1 MSDAAAAMPPGVDLD
16 ALARWAA
23 DVLPALTPPF
33 TGHALVGGQSNIT
46 VRIDDANGQSVVLRR
61 PPLHGV
67 LATAHDMGREHRI
80 ISALVPTP
88 VPVPVTMVMCDDAS
102 VIGAPFYVMSYVE
115 GVVLETADDVEG
127 SMTLDARRAAAESLV
142 DTLVALHAVDVDAVG
157 LGDFAKREDLVAR
170 QLRRWLAQ
178 FQAGDTSLVPEIA
191 STVERVHG
199 VLASR
204 IPVQQGATIVHGDF
218 RLGNTLVDP
227 AAGAVRA
234 VLDWEICT
242 LGDPLADVGYL
253 LATWGQADDA
263 VRTQRFAPSTAPGFP
278 AREELAARYAAGSGR
293 DLTDIT
299 YYMTFS
305 WWRLCCILTGV
316 LTRMMAGA
324 RGEVPPDVLDEFR
337 DRVSGCAT
345 LADEHAA
352 AL

>member
-1 MSDAAAAMPPGVDLD
+1 MSDAPAGVDLD

-23 DVLPALTPPF
+23 AALPALTPPF
-33 TGHALVGGQSNIT
+33 TGRTLVGGQSNIT
-46 VRIDDANGQSVVLRR
+46 VRIDDATGQSVVLRR

-88 VPVPVTMVMCDDAS
+88 VPVPVAMAMCHDTD

-115 GVVLETADDVEG
+115 GVVLETADDVVDAA
-127 SMTLDARRAAAESLV
+127 MTTDARRATGESLV

-170 QLRRWLAQ
+170 QLKRWLAQ
-178 FQAGDTSLVPEIA
+178 FQAGDTSLVPQIA
-191 STVERVHG
+191 ATVEQVHG
-199 VLASR
+199 VLSSR
-204 IPVQQGATIVHGDF
+204 IPAQQGATIVHGDF
-218 RLGNTLVDP
+218 RLGNTMVDP
-227 AAGAVRA
+227 VGGAVRA

-253 LATWGQADDA
+253 LATWGQADDP
-263 VRTQRFAPSTAPGFP
+263 VRTQRFAPSTAVGFP
-278 AREELAARYAAGSGR
+278 TRDELCARYANGSGR
-293 DLTDIT
+293 DLAHIE

-316 LTRMMAGA
+316 LTRMLSGA
-324 RGEVPPDVLDEFR
+324 RGEVAPDVLEEFQ
-337 DRVSGCAT
+337 DRVNSCAA
-345 LADEHAA
+345 LAEEHAA
-352 AL
+352 GL